1 MPRLSE
7 KKRTKISEQIL
18 YYLFSCAPESKF
30 TAEIG
35 DEIVR
40 DEEFVKDLLKVLHQK
55 NLVVLVDKNAQGK
68 AYQKRQRWRLSNQ
81 AYDIYARKQASL
93 VNRTVTIDTDRL
105 VE

>member
-30 TAEIG
+30 TSEIAE
-35 DEIVR
+35 EIVR
-40 DEEFVKDLLKVLHQK
+40 DEEFIKDLLKRLHDK
-55 NLVVLVDKNAQGK
+55 KLVVLVSQNSAGV

-81 AYDIYARKQASL
+81 AYSVYAEKQASL
-93 VNRTVTIDTDRL
+93 VKRPVHIPD
-105 VE
+105 EQ

>member
-18 YYLFSCAPESKF
+18 YFLFSCAPESKF
-30 TAEIG
+30 TSEIA

-40 DEEFVKDLLKVLHQK
+40 DEEFVKDLLKKLHENK
-55 NLVVLVDKNAQGK
+55 LVVLVSKNASGI

-81 AYDIYARKQASL
+81 AYSAYAERQASL
-93 VNRTVTIDTDRL
+93 ARRPAQFQEEI
-105 VE
+105 